1 MFKTAF
7 NMSARTKDFLIYS
20 IIYIYGNCIEV
31 KCALNK
37 NLSIIINTINTF
49 TELIIS
55 DWFNIPVCTI
65 CPWFFC
71 FSST

>member
-1 MFKTAF
+1 
-7 NMSARTKDFLIYS
+7 MSARTKDFLIYS

-37 NLSIIINTINTF
+37 NLCIIINTINTF

-55 DWFNIPVCTI
+55 DWFIYLSVQFVHG
-65 CPWFFC
+65 FFV
-71 FSST
+71 SLPHKM

>member
-20 IIYIYGNCIEV
+20 IIYICGNCIEV

-37 NLSIIINTINTF
+37 NLYIIINTINIF
-49 TELIIS
+49 
-55 DWFNIPVCTI
+55 
-65 CPWFFC
+65 
-71 FSST
+71 